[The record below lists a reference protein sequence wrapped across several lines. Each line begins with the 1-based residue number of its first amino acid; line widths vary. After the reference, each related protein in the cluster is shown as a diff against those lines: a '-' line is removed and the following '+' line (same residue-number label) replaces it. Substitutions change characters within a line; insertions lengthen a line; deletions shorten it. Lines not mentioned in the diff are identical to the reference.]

1 MAVKSYKQFTEE
13 KKKKNEPAGAAIKK
27 SPQVDQIEKDTE
39 DKEEKYVKSHADKC
53 PRCGQDAE
61 HCTCDEDP
69 WSTNVMFRA
78 PHGEIENEKPKQD
91 FKGEKKKQH

>member
-27 SPQVDQIEKDTE
+27 TPQVDQIEKDTE
-39 DKEEKYVKSHADKC
+39 EKEEKYVHSHADKC

-78 PHGEIENEKPKQD
+78 PHGEIVKEKPKQD
-91 FKGEKKKQH
+91 FGGEKKKQH

>member
-1 MAVKSYKQFTEE
+1 MAIKSYKQFAEE
-13 KKKKNEPAGAAIKK
+13 RKRKNEPVGSAIKK
-27 SPQVDQIEKDTE
+27 SPEINDIEKDTKNNE
-39 DKEEKYVKSHADKC
+39 IKYLDKNADKC

-78 PHGEIENEKPKQD
+78 PKGELKKEKPKQD
-91 FKGEKKKQH
+91 FKSEKKKQQ

>member
-13 KKKKNEPAGAAIKK
+13 KKKKNAPVGTAIQKT
-27 SPQVDQIEKDTE
+27 PQISDIEKETE
-39 DKEEKYVKSHADKC
+39 DDEVKYMNKNADKC

-78 PHGEIENEKPKQD
+78 PAGEIHKEKPKQD
-91 FKGEKKKQH
+91 FGSEKKKQH

>member
-13 KKKKNEPAGAAIKK
+13 KKQKNKPVGTALKK
-27 SPQVDQIEKDTE
+27 SPEVSNIEKDTE
-39 DKEEKYVKSHADKC
+39 DEEKKYVNTHADKC

-78 PHGEIENEKPKQD
+78 PHGKIEKETPKQD
-91 FKGEKKKQH
+91 FKKEKKKQ